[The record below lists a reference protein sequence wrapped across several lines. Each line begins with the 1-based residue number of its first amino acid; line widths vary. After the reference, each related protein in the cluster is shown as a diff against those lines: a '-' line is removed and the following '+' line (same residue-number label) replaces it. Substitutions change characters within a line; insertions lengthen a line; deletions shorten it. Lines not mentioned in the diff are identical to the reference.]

1 MKIFLGYPS
10 EHLDKAKEVFTFLSS
25 LDLDPWFDKA
35 KVVGGEDFRRAR
47 EIAQSEADQVIYL
60 ISAEILTRAGEIQRE
75 LKQALDDA
83 KAQPPSAT
91 YFVPLRV
98 EETPLPHEFKRI
110 LYIDFFRTDWRLNL
124 CLSIR
129 KRFEQKQE
137 IPTSALDV
145 FISEQSK
152 RGEKVQLN
160 IRDSNERRVLDANY
174 FRYTIKGNYFEF
186 INAKIIGAVFEDYFK
201 TKWDYDYVRAT
212 DNDTLMPWSWEIKVE
227 EFFRLGE
234 LVSLRFWHSWFAS
247 GAHGSYGTSTKN
259 FGGTNVGPILIEDL
273 FSHEQS
279 TLDYLVKYAEVDIKR
294 QLTAREE
301 KGDINLQPYAEE
313 EGWKL
318 LEHFNFDQQGI
329 LFNFSPYS
337 VLPYVLGSHEVRLGW
352 DMILEKLNPG
362 IRAELTSLWAR

>member
-35 KVVGGEDFRRAR
+35 KVVGGDNFRRAR
-47 EIAQSEADQVIYL
+47 EIAQREADQVIYL

-98 EETPLPHEFKRI
+98 QETPLPHEFEGI

-129 KRFEQKQE
+129 KRFEQRQK
-137 IPTSALDV
+137 IPPSALDI

-152 RGEKVQLN
+152 REEKVQLR
-160 IRDSNERRVLDANY
+160 IRDTNKRRTLEADY
-174 FRYTIKGNYFEF
+174 FRYTIKSDYFEL
-186 INAKIIGAVFEDYFK
+186 INSKIIGSVFEDYFK
-201 TKWDYDYVRAT
+201 TKWDYDYELVGNLDSAV
-212 DNDTLMPWSWEIKVE
+212 PWSWEIKVE
-227 EFFRLGE
+227 EFFRSGE
-234 LVSLRFWHSWFAS
+234 LISLRFWHSWYS
-247 GAHGSYGTSTKN
+247 GGAHGNYGASTNN
-259 FGGTNVGPILIEDL
+259 FGGLNAGPISIENL

-279 TLDYLVKYAEVDIKR
+279 TLDYFVKYAEADIKR
-294 QLTAREE
+294 QLAAREQE
-301 KGDINLQPYAEE
+301 VDVNLQQYAEE

-329 LFNFSPYS
+329 VFNFSPYS
-337 VLPYVLGSHEVRLGW
+337 VLPYVFGSHEVRLGW
-352 DMILEKLNPG
+352 DIISEKLNPR
-362 IRAELTSLWAR
+362 IRAELASLWTR